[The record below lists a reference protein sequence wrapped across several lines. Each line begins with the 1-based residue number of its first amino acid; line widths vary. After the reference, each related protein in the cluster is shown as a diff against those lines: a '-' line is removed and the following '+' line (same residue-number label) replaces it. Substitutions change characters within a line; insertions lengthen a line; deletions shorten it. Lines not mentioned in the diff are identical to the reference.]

1 MNDNTSKPEKEISQV
16 LFDATKNILT
26 EDTQKEIESLFESKV
41 KETVNERIELAT
53 KASLLEM
60 DQRYKEELEKLV
72 ESIDST
78 HANSIENLS
87 KKFEKKFSA
96 MDREYAKKL
105 IQVKEHYETILEK
118 DSKEFK
124 KSVMDA
130 VEDYINDHVDTLI
143 PQTQIQEAVANKQSK
158 MIVDEIRKLVSVNS
172 EYVHEDVKNAMKD
185 AKRQIEESSK
195 ENVKLKKQMCMLQ
208 ESLEKTNTEVLLE
221 SKCSKFSREKA
232 KGIKT
237 LLEGKS
243 AEYIQKNF
251 DYVVGLYEK
260 KEQKEILTIRESVK
274 GKGGDIDTEVL
285 KESTRRVI
293 SEKSTSQSIDPMDEY
308 ESMLGNFGVG
318 KYGQ

>member
-1 MNDNTSKPEKEISQV
+1 MNDKTSNTEKEISQV
-16 LFDATKNILT
+16 LSDAAKDILT
-26 EDTQKEIESLFESKV
+26 EDTQKEIETLFESKV
-41 KETVNERIELAT
+41 EETAKERIELST
-53 KASLLEM
+53 KAALLEM

-78 HANSIENLS
+78 HANKIEQLS
-87 KKFEKKFSA
+87 EKFEKKFST
-96 MDREYAKKL
+96 MDRDYAKKL
-105 IQVKEHYETILEK
+105 IQVKEHYEAILEK

-130 VEDYINDHVDTLI
+130 VEDYINEHVDTLI
-143 PQTQIQEAVANKQSK
+143 PQAQIQEAVANKQSK
-158 MIVDEIRKLVSVNS
+158 MIVEEIRKLVSVNS

-195 ENVKLKKQMCMLQ
+195 ENAKLKKQMSMLQ

-221 SKCSKFSREKA
+221 SKCSKFSKEKA

-260 KEQKEILTIRESVK
+260 KEQKEIQNIRESVK
-274 GKGGDIDTEVL
+274 GKGGDVDTEAL
-285 KESTRRVI
+285 KESTKRVI
-293 SEKSTSQSIDPMDEY
+293 SEKSSSESVDPMDEY
-308 ESMLGNFGVG
+308 ESMLGSFGHG
-318 KYGQ
+318 RYGQ